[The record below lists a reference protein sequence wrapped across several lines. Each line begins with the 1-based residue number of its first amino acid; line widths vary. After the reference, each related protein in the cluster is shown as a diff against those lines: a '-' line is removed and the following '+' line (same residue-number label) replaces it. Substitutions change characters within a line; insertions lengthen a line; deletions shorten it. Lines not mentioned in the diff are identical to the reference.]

1 MHMKKFLGAMA
12 LAGSLVMAGC
22 NHEQEESTAPAALP
36 QQANAPAPMAPVP
49 PGGAPDT
56 QTTTTTTTQETTNP
70 ANTTPASPEQGNT
83 AAPSVAPTA
92 NQQSTPPPAIKPS
105 TNYPM
110 GIVIPGK
117 KGFVKSPYAE
127 YAEPV
132 DVRGYPPGTAVR
144 CPYTNKIFIV
154 PQT

>member
-1 MHMKKFLGAMA
+1 MKKLLGLVAVV
-12 LAGSLVMAGC
+12 GSLVVSGC
-22 NHEQEESTAPAALP
+22 SHNGSDESTAPAPLP
-36 QQANAPAPMAPVP
+36 QSSGPAPMAPVP
-49 PGGAPDT
+49 PNAPPDT
-56 QTTTTTTTQETTNP
+56 TTSTTTTTTTDT
-70 ANTTPASPEQGNT
+70 NTTDNPSAPATTTTTTDQTTTS
-83 AAPSVAPTA
+83 
-92 NQQSTPPPAIKPS
+92 STPPAVKPA

-110 GIVIPGK
+110 GTPIPGK

-132 DVRGYPPGTAVR
+132 DVRGYPPGTMVR

>member
-1 MHMKKFLGAMA
+1 MLLFYEMNKPHMKKLLGVAVLVGGIMA
-12 LAGSLVMAGC
+12 AGC
-22 NHEQEESTAPAALP
+22 SHNMESTSNEQPAPLP
-36 QQANAPAPMAPVP
+36 QTNGAPMAPVP
-49 PGGAPDT
+49 ADNGTNGPTASNPSPAENPPDT
-56 QTTTTTTTQETTNP
+56 N
-70 ANTTPASPEQGNT
+70 
-83 AAPSVAPTA
+83 APSSPSESTA
-92 NQQSTPPPAIKPS
+92 NVPPAPAVKPP

-110 GIVIPGK
+110 GIIIPGK

-154 PQT
+154 P

>member
-1 MHMKKFLGAMA
+1 MKKLLGVVA
-12 LAGSLVMAGC
+12 LTGSILASGC
-22 NHEQEESTAPAALP
+22 GGHNRETDDNGTPAPLP
-36 QQANAPAPMAPVP
+36 QQANGNANANAAPMTPVSPDQQTPPNSGSSTTQNTAPQP
-49 PGGAPDT
+49 TPTQDT
-56 QTTTTTTTQETTNP
+56 QTQPSTQPKP
-70 ANTTPASPEQGNT
+70 A
-83 AAPSVAPTA
+83 
-92 NQQSTPPPAIKPS
+92 

-154 PQT
+154 PST

>member
-1 MHMKKFLGAMA
+1 MKKLLGVVA
-12 LAGSLVMAGC
+12 LAGVVLATGC
-22 NHEQEESTAPAALP
+22 QHQPGTDDNGTPAPLP
-36 QQANAPAPMAPVP
+36 QQPSTNMAPVNP
-49 PGGAPDT
+49 DQQAAPGAPT
-56 QTTTTTTTQETTNP
+56 AAPGSETTPTTPSTPEPTTTT
-70 ANTTPASPEQGNT
+70 
-83 AAPSVAPTA
+83 
-92 NQQSTPPPAIKPS
+92 PPPPKPS

>member
-1 MHMKKFLGAMA
+1 MKKLLG
-12 LAGSLVMAGC
+12 V
-22 NHEQEESTAPAALP
+22 AALIGSILATGC
-36 QQANAPAPMAPVP
+36 QHNSGTDDNGTPAPLPQTNATMNPVP
-49 PGGAPDT
+49 PDQNT
-56 QTTTTTTTQETTNP
+56 TTSTTTTTTETTP
-70 ANTTPASPEQGNT
+70 GTTTPATPP
-83 AAPSVAPTA
+83 A
-92 NQQSTPPPAIKPS
+92 TPPPKPS

-154 PQT
+154 HQT

>member
-1 MHMKKFLGAMA
+1 MKKLLGVAA
-12 LAGSLVMAGC
+12 LAGALFTVGC
-22 NHEQEESTAPAALP
+22 SHNSNTDDNGNPV
-36 QQANAPAPMAPVP
+36 PMAPQTNQTMTPVP
-49 PGGAPDT
+49 PGPATAPSAPAPGDQSTTSTDTSPPSTSSTTQPDT
-56 QTTTTTTTQETTNP
+56 MAP
-70 ANTTPASPEQGNT
+70 A
-83 AAPSVAPTA
+83 
-92 NQQSTPPPAIKPS
+92 PPKPS
-105 TNYPM
+105 TQYPM

>member
-1 MHMKKFLGAMA
+1 MKKLLAA
-12 LAGSLVMAGC
+12 AVIAGSILATACEHGEV
-22 NHEQEESTAPAALP
+22 ESD
-36 QQANAPAPMAPVP
+36 QQAPLPTTNIPPTAAQSPDQGTVANSTNAEPAP
-49 PGGAPDT
+49 
-56 QTTTTTTTQETTNP
+56 
-70 ANTTPASPEQGNT
+70 
-83 AAPSVAPTA
+83 
-92 NQQSTPPPAIKPS
+92 PPPAPTSNENTSSNPTPAPKPA
-105 TNYPM
+105 TNYPY
-110 GIVIPGK
+110 GIPIPGK

>member
-1 MHMKKFLGAMA
+1 MKKLLGVVA
-12 LAGSLVMAGC
+12 LAGSILATGC
-22 NHEQEESTAPAALP
+22 NHNPGTDDNGTPAPLP
-36 QQANAPAPMAPVP
+36 QQPSTNA
-49 PGGAPDT
+49 
-56 QTTTTTTTQETTNP
+56 TTNP
-70 ANTTPASPEQGNT
+70 AAPDQTGTTGTAENPASPQTPATPET
-83 AAPSVAPTA
+83 PT
-92 NQQSTPPPAIKPS
+92 TPPPPKPS

>member
-1 MHMKKFLGAMA
+1 MKKLLGVAVLAATLVAVGCSHQAGTDDNGTPAATQQGNAAMNTVPPGPA
-12 LAGSLVMAGC
+12 ADTNAPPAENPPAENNGTA
-22 NHEQEESTAPAALP
+22 STETTTPPAPQNNAPAAP
-36 QQANAPAPMAPVP
+36 
-49 PGGAPDT
+49 
-56 QTTTTTTTQETTNP
+56 
-70 ANTTPASPEQGNT
+70 
-83 AAPSVAPTA
+83 
-92 NQQSTPPPAIKPS
+92 KPS
-105 TNYPM
+105 TQYPM

>member
-1 MHMKKFLGAMA
+1 MKKFLGVAVLVGSI
-12 LAGSLVMAGC
+12 LATGC
-22 NHEQEESTAPAALP
+22 GHNLENSSNEQPAPLP
-36 QQANAPAPMAPVP
+36 QTNSAPMAPVP
-49 PGGAPDT
+49 EGTPGST
-56 QTTTTTTTQETTNP
+56 TTTSQTTTTQTETPDTNSSSAVTSTSSTTEN
-70 ANTTPASPEQGNT
+70 
-83 AAPSVAPTA
+83 
-92 NQQSTPPPAIKPS
+92 PPPAVTKPP

>member
-1 MHMKKFLGAMA
+1 MKKFLG
-12 LAGSLVMAGC
+12 V
-22 NHEQEESTAPAALP
+22 AALTGAILASGCSGHSDTSDSQSAP
-36 QQANAPAPMAPVP
+36 LPETNGLVNPNAP
-49 PGGAPDT
+49 
-56 QTTTTTTTQETTNP
+56 
-70 ANTTPASPEQGNT
+70 S
-83 AAPSVAPTA
+83 APSTNAA
-92 NQQSTPPPAIKPS
+92 DSTPPTPTTDTAQTTPTPPASSTPKPS
-105 TNYPM
+105 TSYPM

-154 PQT
+154 PST

>member
-1 MHMKKFLGAMA
+1 MKKLLGALA
-12 LAGSLVMAGC
+12 LAGAFAAVGC
-22 NHEQEESTAPAALP
+22 SHNSGTDDNGTPAPLP
-36 QQANAPAPMAPVP
+36 QTNASPMAPVP
-49 PGGAPDT
+49 PGGGTEPSTSTGGGGTEPSTGDT
-56 QTTTTTTTQETTNP
+56 NVTTNP
-70 ANTTPASPEQGNT
+70 APPNTT
-83 AAPSVAPTA
+83 AP
-92 NQQSTPPPAIKPS
+92 QPPKPS

-127 YAEPV
+127 FAEPV

>member
-1 MHMKKFLGAMA
+1 MKKLLGVIA
-12 LAGSLVMAGC
+12 LAGGLGIAGC
-22 NHEQEESTAPAALP
+22 SHNDEESTAPAPLP
-36 QQANAPAPMAPVP
+36 QQAGAPMAPVSP
-49 PGGAPDT
+49 TGTTPE
-56 QTTTTTTTQETTNP
+56 TTTTTTQTTTGGNGTVPNVPESTNP
-70 ANTTPASPEQGNT
+70 TTTQTTEQTQTTTQTPA
-83 AAPSVAPTA
+83 
-92 NQQSTPPPAIKPS
+92 PAVKPA

>member
-1 MHMKKFLGAMA
+1 MKKLLGAAVLLGGAM
-12 LAGSLVMAGC
+12 LTGC
-22 NHEQEESTAPAALP
+22 SHNQEESTAPAPLP
-36 QQANAPAPMAPVP
+36 QQAAPMAPVSP
-49 PGGAPDT
+49 NGDTTT
-56 QTTTTTTTQETTNP
+56 QTTTTSTTVTPETP
-70 ANTTPASPEQGNT
+70 GNTPPASPDQGGGGPPSN
-83 AAPSVAPTA
+83 APMAT
-92 NQQSTPPPAIKPS
+92 QQSAPPPPVKPA

>member
-1 MHMKKFLGAMA
+1 MKKLLGVIA
-12 LAGSLVMAGC
+12 LTGSILATGC
-22 NHEQEESTAPAALP
+22 GHNRGTDDNGTPAPLP
-36 QQANAPAPMAPVP
+36 QSTNTM
-49 PGGAPDT
+49 
-56 QTTTTTTTQETTNP
+56 TNP
-70 ANTTPASPEQGNT
+70 ASPDQSAGTTNTVETTPAPTPDTT
-83 AAPSVAPTA
+83 A
-92 NQQSTPPPAIKPS
+92 QTPPPPKPAVS
-105 TNYPM
+105 FPM

-117 KGFVKSPYAE
+117 KGFCKSPYAE

>member
-1 MHMKKFLGAMA
+1 MKKLLG
-12 LAGSLVMAGC
+12 VMAVVSGLVIAGC
-22 NHEQEESTAPAALP
+22 SHNDEESTSSAPLP
-36 QQANAPAPMAPVP
+36 QQANPPAPMAPVP
-49 PGGAPDT
+49 PNGVPDTTTTTTTTDNTGAPADT
-56 QTTTTTTTQETTNP
+56 NVPPVNPTTTTTEQTTTTTT
-70 ANTTPASPEQGNT
+70 
-83 AAPSVAPTA
+83 
-92 NQQSTPPPAIKPS
+92 PPPVKPA

-132 DVRGYPPGTAVR
+132 DVRGYPAGTAVR

>member
-1 MHMKKFLGAMA
+1 MKKLLGLVI
-12 LAGSLVMAGC
+12 LAGSVLATGC
-22 NHEQEESTAPAALP
+22 QHDMESTENQPAPLPQTNAAPMSPVAEGNASTTTNTTETTETTETTNASSDIPPPPTGDTTAPA
-36 QQANAPAPMAPVP
+36 VKP
-49 PGGAPDT
+49 P
-56 QTTTTTTTQETTNP
+56 
-70 ANTTPASPEQGNT
+70 
-83 AAPSVAPTA
+83 
-92 NQQSTPPPAIKPS
+92 

>member
-1 MHMKKFLGAMA
+1 MKKLLGLMA
-12 LAGSLVMAGC
+12 VAGGLMIAGC
-22 NHEQEESTAPAALP
+22 SHNDEESTSPAPLP
-36 QQANAPAPMAPVP
+36 QQANPPAPMAPVSPNGVP
-49 PGGAPDT
+49 PD
-56 QTTTTTTTQETTNP
+56 TTTTTTTD
-70 ANTTPASPEQGNT
+70 NTTAATDTNVPPVNPTTTTTQQTTTQMTPA
-83 AAPSVAPTA
+83 VK
-92 NQQSTPPPAIKPS
+92 PA

-154 PQT
+154 P

>member
-1 MHMKKFLGAMA
+1 MKKLLGIVAVIGGIA
-12 LAGSLVMAGC
+12 ISGC
-22 NHEQEESTAPAALP
+22 NHSGSDESTSPAPLP
-36 QQANAPAPMAPVP
+36 QNNNTAAPMAPVP
-49 PGGAPDT
+49 PNGAPDTGTTTT
-56 QTTTTTTTQETTNP
+56 QTTTTESTTTTPSTPSTTATTTTQT
-70 ANTTPASPEQGNT
+70 
-83 AAPSVAPTA
+83 
-92 NQQSTPPPAIKPS
+92 STPPAIKPA

>member
-1 MHMKKFLGAMA
+1 MKKLLGLMA
-12 LAGSLVMAGC
+12 VAGGLVIAGC
-22 NHEQEESTAPAALP
+22 SHNNEESTAPAPLP
-36 QQANAPAPMAPVP
+36 QQPAPMAPVTP
-49 PGGAPDT
+49 EGPG
-56 QTTTTTTTQETTNP
+56 TTTTTETNETTTTENP
-70 ANTTPASPEQGNT
+70 GSTTPP
-83 AAPSVAPTA
+83 APSTEPSTT
-92 NQQSTPPPAIKPS
+92 TPPAPAPAIKPA

-132 DVRGYPPGTAVR
+132 DVRGYPPGTMVR

>member
-1 MHMKKFLGAMA
+1 MKKLLG
-12 LAGSLVMAGC
+12 VMAVVGGVVIAGC
-22 NHEQEESTAPAALP
+22 SHNNEESTAPAPLP
-36 QQANAPAPMAPVP
+36 QQAQGAPMAPVSAT
-49 PGGAPDT
+49 GTPDT
-56 QTTTTTTTQETTNP
+56 STTTTSQTTTTSPGTPGSSTPVSPDNGAGTQN
-70 ANTTPASPEQGNT
+70 
-83 AAPSVAPTA
+83 AAPMS
-92 NQQSTPPPAIKPS
+92 NQQSTPPPPIKPA